1 MKLTFLTVFITVCVF
16 TSFAECEVLFEGDS
30 IYHHITINQ
39 YDNERCMLFG
49 RYNGA
54 LETCIN
60 LDRVDESI
68 FEYTE
73 MMFVGFLFKGNT
85 EKVLLMG
92 LGGGYLPLVF
102 RRHLPEVRLTVVEVD
117 PLVQRL
123 AEEYFL
129 FQTSPNVDLIIS
141 DGRQYLKQKSDA
153 SFDQIW
159 LDVFNSDYIP
169 SHMTTREFLM
179 IVKSKLSRNGVVIQN
194 VFNNNQLY
202 ASQVLTFQNVF
213 KYVYVLKGTRSY
225 NSIIVASDDAT
236 YDMASANAKSLS
248 NVKIGRINLL
258 DQFEKIIGTLKID
271 GGKILTDDYSPANLL
286 LHKN

>member
-1 MKLTFLTVFITVCVF
+1 MRLNFLTIFIILSVFA
-16 TSFAECEVLFEGDS
+16 SFAEGEVLFEGDS
-30 IYHHITINQ
+30 VYHHITINQ
-39 YDNERCMLFG
+39 YDKERCMLFG
-49 RYNGA
+49 RYNDA
-54 LETCIN
+54 LETCID
-60 LDRVDESI
+60 LDQVDESI

-73 MMFVGFLFKGNT
+73 MMFVGFLFNGDT
-85 EKVLLMG
+85 EKVLLIG

-102 RRHLPEVRLTVVEVD
+102 RMHLPEVRLTVVEVD

-123 AEEYFL
+123 AEEYFF

-141 DGRQYLKQKSDA
+141 DGRQYLKQKSDE

-179 IVKSKLSRNGVVIQN
+179 IVKSKLSRNGVVVQN

-202 ASQVLTFQNVF
+202 TSQVLTFQNVF
-213 KYVYVLKGTRSY
+213 KHVYVLKGARSY

-236 YDMASANAKSLS
+236 YSTASANAKSLS
-248 NVKIGRINLL
+248 NVQIGRINLL
-258 DQFEKIIGTLKID
+258 DQFEKIIGTLEV
-271 GGKILTDDYSPANLL
+271 GNGKILTDDYSPANLL